1 MAYQV
6 KDAPGITASLKGTVG
21 RHLVNDSVGHRVRER
36 NPEFDD
42 ISTGS
47 LQSMHDLK
55 RAIHIRIA
63 SADVGNKGSFPF
75 FLKGCETLIDAIFL
89 THETAALS
97 QHSAKA
103 KPEIIAIS
111 QLPSG

>member
-1 MAYQV
+1 MANQV
-6 KDAPGITASLKGTVG
+6 KDAPGITACLKGTVG
-21 RHLVNDSVGHRVRER
+21 RHLVDDSVGHRVRER
-36 NPEFDD
+36 NPELDD

-47 LQSMHDLK
+47 LQSVHDLK
-55 RAIHIRIA
+55 RAVHIRIA
-63 SADVGNKGSFPF
+63 SANVGNKGSFPL
-75 FLKGCETLIDAIFL
+75 FLKGCEALIDAILL

-111 QLPSG
+111 QLRRG